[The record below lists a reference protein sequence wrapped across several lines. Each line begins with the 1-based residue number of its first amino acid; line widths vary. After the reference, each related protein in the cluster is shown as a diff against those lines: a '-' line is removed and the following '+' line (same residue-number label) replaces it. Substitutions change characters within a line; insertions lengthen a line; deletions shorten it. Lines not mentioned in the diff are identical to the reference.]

1 MKKHRKWQWLINA
14 AVTLFAICSLIG
26 CDPHSMS
33 CIYFLNSSSDNCV
46 IYVTDNY
53 HFHSRS
59 PQDTLVIKQGEK
71 VFFFSDGF
79 VGWASKKRAQEAI
92 RAMRKDSDSLGGIGG
107 IRIEF
112 EKGRSIN
119 YSPDSLYSQTHSP
132 YDEYSYSYEFV
143 NRHQW
148 NATYTITDI
157 E

>member
-1 MKKHRKWQWLINA
+1 MKKHRKWQGLIYA
-14 AVTLFAICSLIG
+14 VVTLFAICSLIG

-46 IYVTDNY
+46 IYLSENY
-53 HFHSRS
+53 HYPF
-59 PQDTLVIKQGEK
+59 QDTLVIKQGEK

-79 VGWASKKRAQEAI
+79 VGWASKKRAQDAI
-92 RAMRKDSDSLGGIGG
+92 RGMRKDSGGLGGVGG
-107 IRIEF
+107 IRIVF

-119 YSPDSLYSQTHSP
+119 YSPDSLCSQTHSP
-132 YDEYSYSYEFV
+132 YDENSYSYEFV

-148 NATYTITDI
+148 NATYTITDL